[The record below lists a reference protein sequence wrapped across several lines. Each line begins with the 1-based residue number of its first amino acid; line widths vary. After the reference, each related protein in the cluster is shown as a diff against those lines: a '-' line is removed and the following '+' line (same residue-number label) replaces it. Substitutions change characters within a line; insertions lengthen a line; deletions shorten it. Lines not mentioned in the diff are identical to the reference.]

1 MEIIYLLLPLS
12 LLMAIIAVVAFVWG
26 VRKEQFDDV
35 DSAAV
40 RMLFDEA
47 QNSKSEITHNQLTSN
62 DDTSTPKC

>member
-12 LLMAIIAVVAFVWG
+12 LLMAIIAVIAFVWG

-40 RMLFDEA
+40 RMLFDEP
-47 QNSKSEITHNQLTSN
+47 QNSNSEGTHNQPASN
-62 DDTSTPKC
+62 EDTSTPT